1 MIMPVPLA
9 LPDGVTVLDFY
20 GAPTADADTLLHSS
34 YYETSA
40 AVMGLYVQAADD
52 FSAQLVY
59 TDPNGDMQTKTLN
72 VTIDREHTV
81 ASPFADAGIAAYGE
95 RPIPDVTNGKIT
107 KVAKVNGTWLIWF
120 NGDEAYSGTR
130 RAAANPCQWCFM
142 RTAYKTRW
150 TALQLSLSRTATIWT
165 TSFTGSLPSAK
176 TSFGRS
182 RYTPKAGRI

>member
-1 MIMPVPLA
+1 MTAPLLDGADYAVVPIMAQVEYPA
-9 LPDGVTVLDFY
+9 DGSSTDIILPDGVTVLDFY
-20 GAPTADADTLLHSS
+20 GAPAADADTLLHSS

-95 RPIPDVTNGKIT
+95 RPIFPKFSAKRRSAL
-107 KVAKVNGTWLIWF
+107 KVRVLARAAGATVAT
-120 NGDEAYSGTR
+120 ACRR
-130 RAAANPCQWCFM
+130 RAVNCVCPM
-142 RTAYKTRW
+142 K
-150 TALQLSLSRTATIWT
+150 
-165 TSFTGSLPSAK
+165 SAVC
-176 TSFGRS
+176 
-182 RYTPKAGRI
+182 AMMNVCC